1 MEFEKLS
8 KAAIHLSRTV
18 RFTVHYHSSRSDEKQ
33 SAEGF
38 PYSVGTNR
46 DNDIIVCFER
56 DDGQKMKVISG
67 EGKLLSL
74 GSHAPITG
82 YAFKYEV
89 EKEDSEETVNAETL
103 KEKA

>member
-1 MEFEKLS
+1 MEVEMTFEHLS
-8 KAAIHLSRTV
+8 KAAIRLSPDSRITV
-18 RFTVHYHSSRSDEKQ
+18 NYHSSRSDKKQ
-33 SAEGF
+33 SVSGV

-46 DNDIIVCFER
+46 DNDIVVCFER

-82 YAFKYEV
+82 YAYSYEV
-89 EKEDSEETVNAETL
+89 ENNDS
-103 KEKA
+103 